1 MEFETKVQKTVKAKG
16 RGTDITISISLNP
29 IHDLNTLALSR
40 IIYFGSHS
48 FTLDSSVITFDFG
61 FKGFNEK

>member
-29 IHDLNTLALSR
+29 IHDLDTHALSR
-40 IIYFGSHS
+40 IIYFGSQS
-48 FTLDSSVITFDFG
+48 FTLDSGVITFDLG
-61 FKGFNEK
+61 FKSFNEK